1 MTLAEFTKLNLPD
14 QPGVYTF
21 RDDKKRPLYIGRAT
35 SLCDRVK
42 SYFRADII
50 DSRGPR
56 IVDMVTK
63 AHTVTWQCTDSV
75 LEAILLEAELI
86 KRYQPYY
93 NIDERD
99 DKSSNYIII
108 TEEEWPRVF
117 LARARDLDQQIKERR
132 VPYKI
137 KKRYGPFPEAGLIK
151 EALKILRRLFPFRD
165 KKAVD
170 PRHEAFYR
178 ALGQSPTRDTE
189 EAHQAYLRTIRHLM
203 LFFSGKKGRLQAELK
218 RTMKSCAK
226 EMRFEDADRAKR
238 LLYALDHINDIS
250 LIKRDLAAG
259 FSGTRPFRIEAYDIA
274 HLGGT
279 NVVGV
284 MVVSVNGQPDKNEY
298 RKFKISRQA
307 NDDIAGLRE
316 ILERRLNHPEWAYP
330 DLIVVDGSKV
340 QAKFAEDVLASR
352 RIQIPVVAV
361 TKDDRHKADKLVG
374 NPDITKRYRDEI
386 IQINAEA
393 HRFAIAYHRK
403 RREGMA
409 DRPIQ
414 GGRMVQ

>member
-1 MTLAEFTKLNLPD
+1 MKLEALAQLNMPD
-14 QPGVYTF
+14 APGVYTF

-35 SLCDRVK
+35 SLRDRAK

-63 AHTVTWQCTDSV
+63 AHTVTWQETDSV

-93 NIDERD
+93 NVDERD
-99 DKSSNYIII
+99 DKSLNYVVI
-108 TEEEWPRVF
+108 TDEPWPRVF
-117 LARARDLDQQIKERR
+117 LARARDLDQMIKERR
-132 VPYKI
+132 VPYRI
-137 KKRYGPFPEAGLIK
+137 KRRYGPFPEAGLIK
-151 EALKILRRLFPFRD
+151 EALKILRRMFPFRD

-170 PRHEAFYR
+170 PKHEAFYR
-178 ALGQSPTRDTE
+178 AMGQSPSGGPGDE
-189 EAHQAYLRTIRHLM
+189 EARQRYLVTMRRLM
-203 LFFSGKKGRLQAELK
+203 LFFEGKKGKLAADLK
-218 RTMKSCAK
+218 RDMKAAAK
-226 EMRFEDADRAKR
+226 ELRFEEAEQAKR
-238 LLYALDHINDIS
+238 VLYALEHVNDIS
-250 LIKRDLAAG
+250 LLKRESAAG
-259 FSGTRPFRIEAYDIA
+259 FDARKQFRIEAYDIA

-284 MVVSVNGQPDKNEY
+284 MVVSVNGQLARDEY

-307 NDDIAGLRE
+307 NDDIAGLME
-316 ILERRLNHPEWAYP
+316 ILSRRLNHPEWPLP

-340 QAKFAEDVLASR
+340 QASHAEGVLMSR
-352 RIQIPVVAV
+352 RMQIPIVAV
-361 TKDDRHKADKLVG
+361 TKDERHKADKLVG
-374 NPDITKRYRDEI
+374 SPDLTKRYRDDI
-386 IQINAEA
+386 IAINAEA

-409 DRPIQ
+409 DRMIQ
-414 GGRMVQ
+414 

>member
-1 MTLAEFTKLNLPD
+1 MLSMQLSDFNKLNLPD

-21 RDDKKRPLYIGRAT
+21 RDDKNRPLYIGRAT
-35 SLCDRVK
+35 ALCDRVK
-42 SYFRADII
+42 SYFRADVIT
-50 DSRGPR
+50 SRGPR

-63 AHTVTWQCTDSV
+63 AHTVTWQTTDSV

-151 EALKILRRLFPFRD
+151 EAMKILRRLFPFRD

-170 PRHEAFYR
+170 PKHEAFYR
-178 ALGQSPTRDTE
+178 ALGQSPNRVAGDE
-189 EAHQAYLRTIRHLM
+189 EARQLYLRTIRHLM
-203 LFFSGKKGRLQAELK
+203 LFFSGKKGKLQAELK
-218 RTMKSCAK
+218 RTMKACAK

-250 LIKRDLAAG
+250 LIKREANAG
-259 FSGTRPFRIEAYDIA
+259 FSGARPFRIEAYDIA

-284 MVVSVNGQPDKNEY
+284 MVVSVNGQPDKDEY

-307 NDDIAGLRE
+307 NDDIAGLQE
-316 ILERRLNHPEWAYP
+316 ILERRLNHPEWPYP
-330 DLIVVDGSKV
+330 DLIVVDGSKT
-340 QAKFAEDVLASR
+340 QASHAEAVLRSR

-361 TKDDRHKADKLVG
+361 TKDERHKADKLVG
-374 NPDITKRYRDEI
+374 NPDITKRYRNEV

-409 DRPIQ
+409 DR
-414 GGRMVQ
+414 MVQ